1 MTQTVAR
8 EIIGNYRPAPST
20 NISDLNAGIKTT
32 IQKIIYFVKVN
43 DFDSPYLEKLLSYEY
58 SFDLT
63 KLTKTAKKKLAK
75 KMLRVNH
82 KLSIRNS
89 NIFLSFLRTRV
100 MSIEIESLKI
110 KPSKAEQEIATARG
124 IYKKLQAEL
133 NKARMDYKEKK
144 KEYHKLGKTY
154 FGL

>member
-1 MTQTVAR
+1 MTTVAR

-20 NISDLNAGIKTT
+20 SVSDLNAGIKTT
-32 IQKIIYFVKVN
+32 IQKIIYFVKTN
-43 DFDSPYLEKLLSYEY
+43 DFDAPHLEKLLSYEY

-89 NIFLSFLRTRV
+89 NIFLSFLRSRV

-110 KPSKAEQEIATARG
+110 KPSKAEQEIAAAREV
-124 IYKKLQAEL
+124 YKKLQAEII
-133 NKARMDYKEKK
+133 KARVDYKEKK
-144 KEYHKLGKTY
+144 KEYHKAGKTY
-154 FGL
+154 FGS